1 MLKSAIIGAGSIGAL
16 KPDKY
21 DYPGGERVLTIAH
34 AMYNHPSVKLEWI
47 IDTDTKKAELAS
59 YKWGCRS
66 GLSLKDISEQMAII
80 AVCTPTHTHYE
91 VLKEVLALENPPKVI
106 IAEKPFCNNYKEAQ
120 EIVEACKAKNIILM
134 IDYIRRYDWA
144 HQQLAMDLQHQ
155 KIHNVNLTYTR
166 GLCHEACHA
175 FDLFNW
181 WLGDFKSIKLFSDS
195 AISDRDI
202 LDPAVGAVA
211 SYERCPFV
219 SMAPVDGRDYAVFDI
234 EIYTDTKKYVLADHG
249 QKLFIYSTEPDSY
262 GNYRCMSPWPIALE
276 KTGLSQAL
284 EALVHNAYMCLT
296 LKGEKPLCSGEDA
309 LAVHKIYKYLEDNKI

>member
-16 KPDKY
+16 KPAQY

-34 AMYNHPSVKLEWI
+34 AMYNHPSIKLEWI
-47 IDTDTKKAELAS
+47 IDIHNIRADQAS
-59 YKWGCRS
+59 YKWGCKS

-91 VLKEVLALENPPKVI
+91 VLKEVIEMKAPPKVI
-106 IAEKPFCNNYKEAQ
+106 IAEKPFCDNYEQAQ
-120 EIVEACKAKNIILM
+120 EIVERCKAKNIILM

-144 HQQLAMDLQHQ
+144 HQQLALSLQHQ
-155 KIHNVNLTYTR
+155 TIHNVNLVYTR
-166 GLCHEACHA
+166 GLYHEACHA

-181 WLGDFKSIKLFSDS
+181 WLGDFKSIVTFPDS
-195 AISDRDI
+195 AISDRDV

-219 SMAPVDGRDYAVFDI
+219 SLAPVNGRDYAIFDI
-234 EIYTDTKKYVLADHG
+234 EIYTNRKKYVLADHG

-262 GNYRCMSPWPIALE
+262 GNYKCVSPWPISL
-276 KTGLSQAL
+276 KNTGLPIAL
-284 EALVHNAYMCLT
+284 DNLIHTAFTTITDKDTGNY
-296 LKGEKPLCSGEDA
+296 CSGEDA

>member
-34 AMYNHPSVKLEWI
+34 AMYNNPNIKLEWI

-91 VLKEVLALENPPKVI
+91 VLKEVLGMENPPKVI
-106 IAEKPFCNNYKEAQ
+106 IAEKPFCNNYKQAQ
-120 EIVEACKAKNIILM
+120 EIVEECKAKNIILM

-144 HQQLAMDLQHQ
+144 HQQLAMDLQYQ

-166 GLCHEACHA
+166 GLYHEACHA

-211 SYERCPFV
+211 SFEKCPFV
-219 SMAPVDGRDYAVFDI
+219 SLAPVDGRDYAVFDI
-234 EIYTDTKKYVLADHG
+234 EIYTDRKKYVLADHG

-262 GNYRCMSPWPIALE
+262 GNYKCISPWPISL
-276 KTGLSQAL
+276 KRTGLPTAL
-284 EALVHNAYMCLT
+284 DNLT
-296 LKGEKPLCSGEDA
+296 HTAFTAITDKDMGLYCSGEDA
-309 LAVHKIYKYLEDNKI
+309 LAVHRIYKYLEETI